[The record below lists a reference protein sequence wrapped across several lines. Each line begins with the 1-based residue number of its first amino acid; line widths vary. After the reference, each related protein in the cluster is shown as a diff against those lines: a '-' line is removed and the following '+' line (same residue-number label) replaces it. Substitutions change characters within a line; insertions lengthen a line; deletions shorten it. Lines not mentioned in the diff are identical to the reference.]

1 MDHTWY
7 MYVTLHTSTV
17 GTATMDTHRTLEK
30 EETSL
35 SYLKRS
41 YKATL
46 NQLSN
51 VDQMALLP
59 RGVVKS
65 TQ

>member
-51 VDQMALLP
+51 VDQMEL
-59 RGVVKS
+59 
-65 TQ
+65 